1 MLMPSNKFKQAL
13 AQRRTQFG
21 LFLGLAN
28 PISAEILATCGYD
41 FLLIDAEHGLN
52 DTRSVQAQLQA
63 MAPYP
68 VQCLVRPAHHD
79 PALIKQLLGTGVQ
92 TLLVPMV
99 DTAEQAR
106 AIVAS
111 MHYPPK
117 GVRGV
122 GTGLER
128 GSRWNAVSDYF
139 AKGADELCLIVQI
152 ESRTALENLDEI
164 ASVEGV
170 DAVFIGPSDLAASLG
185 HLGQVS
191 HPDVK
196 AAIAD
201 ALARISAHG
210 KAAGVFCADATQA
223 ASFQESGASFLAMG
237 ADTGLLRSAAL
248 KLLAG
253 LRPQSGADNASA
265 GY

>member
-1 MLMPSNKFKQAL
+1 MHMPPNMFKQAL

-21 LFLGLAN
+21 LFMGLAN

-63 MAPYP
+63 MAPHP
-68 VQCLVRPAHHD
+68 VQCLVRPASHD

-106 AIVAS
+106 AVVAS

-117 GVRGV
+117 GIRGV

-128 GSRWNAVSDYF
+128 GSRWNAISDYF
-139 AKGADELCLIVQI
+139 TQVSDNLCLIVQI

-164 ASVEGV
+164 AAIEGV

-185 HLGQVS
+185 HLGQIS
-191 HPDVK
+191 HPEVK

-201 ALARISAHG
+201 ALARISASG
-210 KAAGVFCADATQA
+210 KAAGIFCADATQA
-223 ASFQESGASFLAMG
+223 ASFQDSGASFLAMG
-237 ADTGLLRSAAL
+237 ADTGLLRSAAI
-248 KLLAG
+248 KLLDS
-253 LRPQSGADNASA
+253 LRPRSGGGAVSA